1 MRPSKPLLYKYKIFI
16 NKLCINVKDLELI
29 LYMYCEIIKITKKQ
43 TFSDSQDNILEV
55 LSIFR
60 MHRWKPMTNLSYA
73 YCQGRK
79 CTIMQD

>member
-1 MRPSKPLLYKYKIFI
+1 MRPSKPLLYKYKKFI
-16 NKLCINVKDLELI
+16 YKLRIYEKDLELI
-29 LYMYCEIIKITKKQ
+29 LYMHCEIIKITKKQ

-55 LSIFR
+55 LSIFW

-79 CTIMQD
+79 CTNMQD